1 MGNPEW
7 YYEDILREADRILS
21 KSKKIDI
28 IAGRRELENKIL
40 SYKSDDMF
48 LFNCGYAAA
57 NVINI
62 VLHDEGTDGINAA
75 VNGLSQFKNFVSL
88 QEDR

>member
-7 YYEDILREADRILS
+7 YYEDILREAERILS

-28 IAGRRELENKIL
+28 TAGKRELENKIL
-40 SYKSDDMF
+40 SHKSDDMF

-57 NVINI
+57 NVMNI
-62 VLHDEGTDGINAA
+62 VLHDEGTDSINAA
-75 VNGLSQFKNFVSL
+75 VNGLNQFKNFVSL
-88 QEDR
+88 QEGR

>member
-1 MGNPEW
+1 
-7 YYEDILREADRILS
+7 
-21 KSKKIDI
+21 
-28 IAGRRELENKIL
+28 
-40 SYKSDDMF
+40 MF

-57 NVINI
+57 NIINI

>member
-7 YYEDILREADRILS
+7 YYEDILREAERILG
-21 KSKKIDI
+21 KSKKINI
-28 IAGRRELENKIL
+28 TAGKRELENKIL

-57 NVINI
+57 NVMNI

-75 VNGLSQFKNFVSL
+75 INGLNQFENLVSL
-88 QEDR
+88 QECR